1 MPASKAVIVHCLQ
14 DDVVAAIVVARYDSD
29 PPDALLIEGIHD
41 LCVAFIWPD
50 KADPWTANATRVSLA
65 NIGGLWSD
73 GEAIRLAIKEQLRWF
88 SAIHPR
94 GFSWNPIFRDAFA
107 KRFWQQ
113 AAQAFTR

>member
-14 DDVVAAIVVARYDSD
+14 DGVVEAIVAARFDSD

-41 LCVAFIWPD
+41 LCVALIWPD

-73 GEAIRLAIKEQLRWF
+73 GEAERLTIAPQT
-88 SAIHPR
+88 SNV
-94 GFSWNPIFRDAFA
+94 G
-107 KRFWQQ
+107 
-113 AAQAFTR
+113 